1 MIDATR
7 IAAYYDAQAARY
19 DATMDSE
26 PRNAR
31 FRDAFRTLV
40 AERIPRGGRILD
52 FGCGTGL
59 DAAWYASRGFTVIA
73 YDPSARMIDQLTI
86 RCQREIADGV
96 VTPLTVPFD
105 GPVDAI
111 VANFAVLNL
120 VPDLSDLFGRFAR
133 AVAPG
138 GQVIV
143 SVINPFYWRDL
154 RCGWW
159 WRALSKSWG
168 SAMLTVEGSDAASY
182 RHYLGAIARAAS
194 PAFRPALRRGALLG
208 QFTFLGFE
216 RAP

>member
-1 MIDATR
+1 MIDAAR

-19 DATMDSE
+19 DATMDRE

-40 AERIPRGGRILD
+40 ADRIPPASRVLD

-73 YDPSARMIDQLTI
+73 YDPSPRMIDQLAI
-86 RCQREIADGV
+86 RCSREIADGV

-105 GPVDAI
+105 GQVDAI

-120 VPDLSDLFGRFAR
+120 VPDLGDLFGRFAR

-159 WRALSKSWG
+159 WRALSRSWG
-168 SAMLTVEGSDAASY
+168 TAMLTVEGSDAASY
-182 RHYLGAIARAAS
+182 RHYVGAIARAAA
-194 PAFRPALRRGALLG
+194 PAFRLVLRRGGLLG
-208 QFTFLGFE
+208 QFTFLGFQP
-216 RAP
+216 AP